1 MVVFLRSFGCRKNLW
16 LLGTHII
23 LGNPHIESKRDLPLS
38 VFVWC
43 ELLGWYNMSMWSG
56 WTLSVAWRYNQKS
69 RGRPSIFC
77 KPLYISEF
85 FLLRRINKQN
95 FIVNHQA
102 YLRSFQ
108 RCHSLYM
115 TCLTCDKF
123 MILCPWK
130 ISTTQ
135 VIELWKDRDITP
147 WTLDLQNKNWH
158 DRPKHTSTSLVRI
171 VLYGSGIWTLWPC
184 WRASNRPKCCGF
196 SVCPWGDFGA
206 RDVLR
211 DENRYKKPGRSW
223 MEEWKLK
230 DPEFVR
236 QDGSTHQC
244 GSMEAANFAL
254 WICRWTIGKFIA
266 LNGHGLTNTSGTP
279 IPRMKTF
286 FWKGCGCSY
295 FRVVMI
301 LKNQSSD
308 SPIIEKHP
316 TILWSRPHSI
326 HSFRILSHPMIV
338 SISSIKAGAH
348 HPAKM
353 MNFPNELIISRSWSP
368 FQTHV
373 RLIWAESSGSGN
385 WMQDSHLVAL
395 TEGPQVLLLFA
406 LMMLFCFFC

>member
-1 MVVFLRSFGCRKNLW
+1 
-16 LLGTHII
+16 
-23 LGNPHIESKRDLPLS
+23 
-38 VFVWC
+38 
-43 ELLGWYNMSMWSG
+43 MWSG

-85 FLLRRINKQN
+85 FLLRQINKQN
-95 FIVNHQA
+95 FIINHQA

-123 MILCPWK
+123 MIWCPWK

-244 GSMEAANFAL
+244 VSMEAANFAL
-254 WICRWTIGKFIA
+254 WICRWTIGNFIA
-266 LNGHGLTNTSGTP
+266 FIATDLQYQH
-279 IPRMKTF
+279 
-286 FWKGCGCSY
+286 FWV
-295 FRVVMI
+295 FPVPRVVDVPTSLVIIPLVNPLI
-301 LKNQSSD
+301 LKSSNKSSQNIQPFYD
-308 SPIIEKHP
+308 VGPIQY
-316 TILWSRPHSI
+316 TLFA
-326 HSFRILSHPMIV
+326 SFRIRWLYQYLASRQVPI
-338 SISSIKAGAH
+338 IQRRWCI
-348 HPAKM
+348 
-353 MNFPNELIISRSWSP
+353 FPDELIISRSWSP
-368 FQTHV
+368 SQTHV
-373 RLIWAESSGSGN
+373 RLTWAESSGSGN

-395 TEGPQVLLLFA
+395 TEGTEG
-406 LMMLFCFFC
+406 CCC